1 VNNVFLNFLK
11 PSLKMDFE
19 NRHVRLI
26 AEELGITENQVKSTL
41 LLFAQGDTIPFVA
54 RYRKEA
60 TGGLD
65 EVQLAAIRDRKN
77 KLDEI
82 DKRRASILGTLTENE
97 LLTDEL
103 RRQIEEA
110 ESLAVLED
118 IYLPYRP
125 KRRTRAMIARERG
138 LEPLAKII
146 MAQHAGDIV
155 AVAEK
160 YVDTTKDV
168 PTADDALSGAR
179 DIIAEWANENA
190 GVRQRLRRLFATQ
203 ATISSRVVKD
213 KEEFAGKYSNYF
225 DFSESLR
232 RAPSHRVLAMFRG
245 ENEGLL
251 RVEVAPPDEDAIQIL
266 EKRLIK
272 NSSEA
277 AAQVQLALKDSY
289 KRLLQPSLETE
300 YRNQAKERA
309 DREAIGV
316 FADNVRQLLM
326 APPLGQKNVLAIDPG
341 FRTGCKL
348 VCLDAQ
354 GKLLHN
360 ETIYPHPPQSE
371 VRQSIS
377 KIEQLVSAY
386 KIDAIAIGNGTAGRE
401 TERMVKYLRFNREVI
416 AVMVNE
422 SGASVYSASAI
433 AREEFPDYDVTV
445 RGAVSIGRRLM
456 DPLAE
461 LVKIDP
467 RSIGV
472 GQYQHD
478 VNQTLLAE
486 SLQDTVA
493 SCVNAVGVEVNT
505 ASPQLLA
512 HVAGIGPALA
522 QNIIEHRNENG
533 AFASRESLKK
543 VKRFGPKAF
552 EQAAGFLR
560 IRESENPLDRS
571 AVHPES
577 YHIVAKMAKKLKVT
591 VSELMQ
597 DETLQ
602 QQIDIHEFITE
613 SAGLPTLQDIME
625 ELARPGRD
633 PREKFG
639 VFQFTEG
646 VNSLNDLKPGMVLNG
661 LVTNI
666 TAFGAF
672 VDVGV
677 HQDGLVHK
685 SKIADTFVRDPADHL
700 RLNQRVKVKVE
711 SIDIQR
717 KRIQF
722 TMAGVEQPK
731 YAW

>member
-1 VNNVFLNFLK
+1 
-11 PSLKMDFE
+11 MDFE

-41 LLFAQGDTIPFVA
+41 MLFAQGDTIPFVA

-82 DKRRASILGTLTENE
+82 DKRRTSILGTLTENE

-110 ESLAVLED
+110 ESLAELED

-155 AVAEK
+155 AVANK
-160 YVDTTKDV
+160 YVDAGKDV
-168 PTADDALSGAR
+168 PTVDDALSGAR
-179 DIIAEWANENA
+179 DIIAEWTNENA

-203 ATISSRVVKD
+203 ATINSRVVKD
-213 KEEFAGKYSNYF
+213 KEEFAGNYSNYF

-251 RVEVAPPDEDAIQIL
+251 RVEVAPPEEVAVQIL

-277 AAQVQLALKDSY
+277 AVQVQLALKDSY

-309 DREAIGV
+309 DREAIRV

-341 FRTGCKL
+341 FRSGCKL

-360 ETIYPHPPQSE
+360 ENIYPHPPQSE
-371 VRQSIS
+371 VKQSIN
-377 KIEQLVSAY
+377 KIEQLVGAY

-422 SGASVYSASAI
+422 SGASVYSASAV

-486 SLQDTVA
+486 SLEDTVA

-522 QNIIEHRNENG
+522 QNILEHRNENG

-577 YHIVAKMAKKLKVT
+577 YHIVAKMAQKLNVT
-591 VSELMQ
+591 IGALMQ
-597 DETLQ
+597 DEALQ
-602 QQIDIHEFITE
+602 KQIDIHEFITE
-613 SAGLPTLQDIME
+613 SAGLPTLHDIME
-625 ELARPGRD
+625 ELAKPGRD

-685 SKIADTFVRDPADHL
+685 SKIADTFVRDPADHV

-711 SIDIQR
+711 SIDKQR